1 MPKKRGPAPISGAQ
15 MAEQKDLFIELVS
28 DGLSARKACASAKLP
43 TFPTISKWL
52 RDDGEFRD
60 KYRVAMELRAQK
72 IDDDIDDFYDWLDKN
87 VSNDQEKAIMYDLST
102 TFGVIENYQQLK
114 DQLYEFWEEPFDK
127 NDTIDIQKAKDLLVN
142 LARLVRPIL
151 NKKAQAFLE
160 PIATNKFPLTHSDVD
175 SRRDSESVPRIH
187 YRKDG
192 LRV

>member
-72 IDDDIDDFYDWLDKN
+72 IDDDIDDAIEQMKYGELDAQQARVVIDTYKWRAAKLYPKLYGEN
-87 VSNDQEKAIMYDLST
+87 QKVEHEHKMVSFVDELKLAAAQIEQQRLADKTIEGEAEEK
-102 TFGVIENYQQLK
+102 
-114 DQLYEFWEEPFDK
+114 
-127 NDTIDIQKAKDLLVN
+127 
-142 LARLVRPIL
+142 
-151 NKKAQAFLE
+151 
-160 PIATNKFPLTHSDVD
+160 
-175 SRRDSESVPRIH
+175 
-187 YRKDG
+187 
-192 LRV
+192 